1 MSTNSQLNIAV
12 IARETNIYINKAEFI
27 IMVENKIYIISK
39 CIELI
44 RTFNPVTHS
53 IDTFIAEKL
62 GNASKPVSHIFIHI
76 MDSHVTISAFIM
88 FVEQAE

>member
-1 MSTNSQLNIAV
+1 
-12 IARETNIYINKAEFI
+12 
-27 IMVENKIYIISK
+27 MVENKSYIISK

-62 GNASKPVSHIFIHI
+62 GNTSKPVSHIYIYIHI

-88 FVEQAE
+88 YVRMIMEIMEK

>member
-1 MSTNSQLNIAV
+1 
-12 IARETNIYINKAEFI
+12 
-27 IMVENKIYIISK
+27 MVENKSYVISK

-62 GNASKPVSHIFIHI
+62 GSTSKPVSRTTNGLSQNDIFIHF
-76 MDSHVTISAFIM
+76 M
-88 FVEQAE
+88 